1 MSLKVI
7 ELNDSAI
14 RVGDETGIIV
24 QSPGFALAAGNS
36 LELGEAAEQ
45 QARLHPTNSYNKYW
59 HELSMEPLSH
69 SNSIRH
75 FADIA
80 YAQLLHLAEIGEIDA
95 DVIFAVPGNFT
106 RQQIAILLG
115 LSKQSPFTPVGV
127 VDSALVAAIAKA
139 RTSSVIY
146 ADIQL
151 HQVLLTKLVIED
163 DQLKA
168 ESVIQVPGVGN
179 QNFMDLMMQLATG
192 LFIQQ
197 CRFNPQHNAES
208 EQQLYNELPNWLKQ
222 DDGNKNSLLLELKTG
237 SAVHTAKMPRE
248 SLINHLSGYYQKIH
262 KQIAALGSGDGT
274 ELLVSSAM
282 AALPGFIN
290 TLGDFGNLH
299 ILNPQTINSACFD
312 YKEHILSGEEG
323 IHLVSAL
330 PIAATSTAVN
340 NNSAVVDSST
350 AQAQKIQ
357 SPATPAPEISA
368 PETRAPLAGE
378 PSANYVMPTHALYG
392 DRAVCIAGHGSIDI
406 QNKLHLNGATVA
418 ANSIVLSLSGL
429 PDGLGSITASEGAVW
444 FDGGSQEFLL
454 NQSRVSGRQK
464 LSLGDRIAFVEKSEE
479 IRLIQLV

>member
-1 MSLKVI
+1 MSLKII
-7 ELNDSAI
+7 ELNDI
-14 RVGDETGIIV
+14 GITVGDETGVITR
-24 QSPGFALAAGNS
+24 SPGFALAAGNS

-45 QARLHPTNSYNKYW
+45 QARLQPTNSYNKYW

-69 SNSIRH
+69 SRGIRH

-80 YAQLLHLAEIGEIDA
+80 YAQLLHLAKIGEIDA

-106 RQQIAILLG
+106 RAQLAILLG
-115 LSKQSPFTPVGV
+115 LSKQSPFTAVGV

-139 RTSSVIY
+139 RSSSVIY

-163 DQLKA
+163 DQLKS

-222 DDGNKNSLLLELKTG
+222 DDGNQNSLLLDLKT
-237 SAVHTAKMPRE
+237 STAVYTAKMPRE
-248 SLINHLSGYYQKIH
+248 SLINHLSGYYQKVH
-262 KQIAALGSGDGT
+262 RQLATLAT
-274 ELLVSSAM
+274 EKNTDLLVSSAM

-290 TLGDFGNLH
+290 TLSDLGNLH

-312 YKEHILSGEEG
+312 YREHIISGTDG

-330 PIAATSTAVN
+330 PVTTSIEPAIAAASETSA
-340 NNSAVVDSST
+340 SALG
-350 AQAQKIQ
+350 APQKSKPQ
-357 SPATPAPEISA
+357 APENEA
-368 PETRAPLAGE
+368 ATAALT
-378 PSANYVMPTHALYG
+378 YVMSTHALFA
-392 DRAVCIAGHGSIDI
+392 DRAICIAAADCIEI
-406 QNKLHLNGATVA
+406 QNQPQLNGATA
-418 ANSIVLSLSGL
+418 PRDSIVLSLSDL
-429 PDGLGSITASEGAVW
+429 PGGLGRITQADDAVW
-444 FDGGSQEFLL
+444 FDSGSLEFLL
-454 NQSRVSGRQK
+454 NKTRVSGRQK
-464 LSLGDRIAFVEKSEE
+464 LSLGDRITFTENSEE